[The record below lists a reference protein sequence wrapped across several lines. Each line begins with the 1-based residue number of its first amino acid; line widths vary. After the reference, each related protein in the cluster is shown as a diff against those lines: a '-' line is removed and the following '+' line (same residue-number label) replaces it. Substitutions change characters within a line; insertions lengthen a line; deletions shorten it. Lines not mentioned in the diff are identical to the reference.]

1 MKHTSYLLLFIW
13 MVFATACH
21 QGDEKVGDY
30 QKSEEQATEA
40 AGDEAPPPPP
50 PPPGNGDVTIER
62 KLIKEGSIEYKADN
76 LAQAKKQLLKATEKW
91 KGYVGSESA
100 YNTSERNSTTFIIRV
115 PAANFDSLLASATIG
130 IDHFDRKDITVK
142 DVTEEYV
149 DVEARL
155 KTKKDLEQRYQ
166 EIMKKATTV
175 SEMLEIE
182 KEMGTL
188 RADIESIEGRL
199 NVLKSQVS
207 FSTLTVTT
215 YEMVTAPSFFG
226 TRIGS
231 GFINGWNNLLDFFVF
246 IVNLWPFFLLGAA
259 GYVGIRRWRANKRV
273 K

>member
-1 MKHTSYLLLFIW
+1 
-13 MVFATACH
+13 
-21 QGDEKVGDY
+21 
-30 QKSEEQATEA
+30 
-40 AGDEAPPPPP
+40 
-50 PPPGNGDVTIER
+50 
-62 KLIKEGSIEYKADN
+62 
-76 LAQAKKQLLKATEKW
+76 LLKATEKW

-100 YNTSERNSTTFIIRV
+100 YNTSEHNSTTFIIRV
-115 PAANFDSLLASATIG
+115 PAAHFDSLLASATIG

-199 NVLKSQVS
+199 NVLKSHVS
-207 FSTLTVTT
+207 FSTFTVTI

-231 GFINGWNNLLDFFVF
+231 GFVNGWNNLLDFFVF